1 MENIPFP
8 AQSGMV
14 MVSDHIVAK
23 YWNADS
29 LHSIKATSVQFCVTA
44 PGKRVTNMHRSDRSL
59 ALTLPVLQI
68 TLCAFYPGKE
78 LEVFF

>member
-1 MENIPFP
+1 
-8 AQSGMV
+8 

-29 LHSIKATSVQFCVTA
+29 LSIKATSVQFCVTA

-59 ALTLPVLQI
+59 RTLPVLQI